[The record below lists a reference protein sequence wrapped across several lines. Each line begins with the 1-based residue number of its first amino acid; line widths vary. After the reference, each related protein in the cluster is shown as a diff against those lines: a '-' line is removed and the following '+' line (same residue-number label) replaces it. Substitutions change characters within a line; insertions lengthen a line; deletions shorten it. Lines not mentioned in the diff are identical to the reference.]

1 MVNLGIVLIGV
12 ITFSSLFILVISD
25 KSLSSWGEIL
35 RLETLATISI
45 ADIMLIVLKIA
56 TPLETK
62 FISPIAILTVILCL
76 LIIYF
81 YKKYKKLKLDTI
93 IDIVDESEKY
103 TEADYKDL
111 CKKLRC
117 ISKAKSK
124 YRRLYELDISPLYK
138 TIKLEKVFITNE
150 VREAFRNEI
159 LTQKIDMFR
168 KAVDETIDEIKVKDK
183 ELIRIL
189 SKM

>member
-12 ITFSSLFILVISD
+12 IIFSSLFILVMSD
-25 KSLSSWGEIL
+25 ESSADWVEIL
-35 RLETLATISI
+35 RLEALATISI
-45 ADIMLIVLKIA
+45 ADIMLIVLKIT
-56 TPLETK
+56 TPLK
-62 FISPIAILTVILCL
+62 VKYISSIPILTVILCL

-81 YKKYKKLKLDTI
+81 YKKYKKLKLATI
-93 IDIVDESEKY
+93 IVIVDESERY
-103 TEADYKDL
+103 TEVDYKDL

-117 ISKAKSK
+117 ISKIKSK
-124 YRRLYELDISPLYK
+124 YRRLYRLHISPLYK
-138 TIKLEKVFITNE
+138 IAKSEKAFTTNE

-159 LTQKIDMFR
+159 LIPKIDEFI

-189 SKM
+189 SKI